1 MISVICGARHQWHLP
16 VAIPVSYNEGY
27 NFAPKYSRHFAHPSR
42 QSIRCAKFKS
52 EGVLF
57 FPFLPNLD
65 RIMKI
70 EKHGLVIGATA
81 LVVTAVA
88 VTGAGIHL
96 PKGVAFFK
104 DSPKELIDEVWQI
117 IDRQY
122 VDGTFN
128 QKDWRAIRKQYLQK
142 DYKSK
147 EEVYKNVR
155 LMLKNLNDPYTRFMD
170 PREFRDLQVETSGQL
185 IGVGIQL
192 SQDEKTKKL
201 IVIAPIED
209 TPASKAGV
217 LSKDIIISIDGKST
231 AGMDVTKA
239 VQLIRGKEGTTVKL
253 TIQRDGRQI
262 LSFNLLRQQIEIHP
276 VEAKFRPKEL
286 NGIGYIRLK
295 QFSANAAEEM
305 RTAIQKLES
314 QGANGYILDLR
325 SNPGGLL
332 YGAIDIA
339 RMWLDDGKIVSTVN
353 RQGTGD
359 IQSANHTSITTKP
372 LVVLVDGGSASA
384 SEILSGAL
392 QDNKRAQ
399 LVGAKTFGKGLVQS
413 VRPLTDGA
421 GMAVTIAKYY
431 TPSGKDINHAGIKPD
446 IEVKLTKA
454 QIQAFVKD
462 RAKVATPADPQ
473 YAKALQ
479 TLQVAIARNS
489 NSAQKK

>member
-1 MISVICGARHQWHLP
+1 
-16 VAIPVSYNEGY
+16 
-27 NFAPKYSRHFAHPSR
+27 
-42 QSIRCAKFKS
+42 
-52 EGVLF
+52 
-57 FPFLPNLD
+57 
-65 RIMKI
+65 MKI
-70 EKHGLVIGATA
+70 EKQGLVIGATA

-88 VTGAGIHL
+88 VTGAGLHL

-104 DSPKELIDEVWQI
+104 DSPKELLDEVWQI

-142 DYKSK
+142 NYKNK
-147 EEVYKNVR
+147 EEVYKAVR
-155 LMLKNLNDPYTRFMD
+155 SMLKNLNDPYTRFMD
-170 PREFRDLQVETSGQL
+170 PKEFRDLQVETSGQL
-185 IGVGIQL
+185 VGVGIQL

-201 IVIAPIED
+201 VVIAPIED
-209 TPASKAGV
+209 TPASKAGII
-217 LSKDIIISIDGKST
+217 SKDIIVKIDDKST
-231 AGMDVTKA
+231 TGMDVNQA
-239 VQLIRGKEGTTVKL
+239 VQLIRGKENTKVKL
-253 TIQRDGRQI
+253 TIQRDGRQV
-262 LSFNLLRQQIEIHP
+262 LDFNLLRQQIEIHP

-286 NGIGYIRLK
+286 GGIGYIRLK
-295 QFSANAAEEM
+295 QFSANASAEM
-305 RTAIQKLES
+305 GIAIQSLEK
-314 QGANGYILDLR
+314 QGAKGYILDLR

-353 RQGTGD
+353 RQGTGEV
-359 IQSANHTSITTKP
+359 QSANRTAITNKP

-413 VRPLTDGA
+413 VRPLTEGA

-446 IEVKLTKA
+446 FEVKLTKA
-454 QIQAFVKD
+454 QIQSFIKD
-462 RAKVATPADPQ
+462 RSKVATPADPQ
-473 YAKALQ
+473 YAKAMQ
-479 TLQVAIARNS
+479 TLQAAIARNGGT
-489 NSAQKK
+489 AQKK